1 MENLEILIEN
11 LFGRLVLEITSGA
24 EHFLCMILNIHV
36 RNLCEPL
43 CNALVKRCTG
53 WRAEHQRVGNDR

>member
-1 MENLEILIEN
+1 MENLKILIEN

-24 EHFLCMILNIHV
+24 EHFLRMILNIHI

-43 CNALVKRCTG
+43 CNALVKR
-53 WRAEHQRVGNDR
+53 RAGR